1 MNNFVLLKVTSYL
14 NKTEIETQWRSNCGG
29 CWYWILSIVDNYRKN
44 VCCTRKKVVIVAIL
58 GIYLLR

>member
-58 GIYLLR
+58 